1 MSATPYTPESTTRA
15 ELNRQEGATVVQFG
29 TNWCGYCQRAEPL
42 IDAAFEGHSGVR
54 RIKVEDGSGL
64 PLGRSFQI
72 KLWPTLVFLRDGK
85 ETARVVR
92 PTSSDEIARA
102 LGEITAPA

>member
-1 MSATPYTPESTTRA
+1 MNATPYTPETVTRTDVDR
-15 ELNRQEGATVVQFG
+15 LDGATVVQFG

-42 IDAAFEGHSGVR
+42 IDTGFEKHDTVR

-64 PLGRSFQI
+64 PLGRSFQV

-85 ETARVVR
+85 EVTRVVR
-92 PTSSDEIARA
+92 PTDADEVARA
-102 LGEITAPA
+102 LAQIAGPA

>member
-1 MSATPYTPESTTRA
+1 MSAVPYTPESTTRA
-15 ELNRQEGATVVQFG
+15 EVDRLEGAAVVQFG

-42 IDAAFEGHSGVR
+42 IDAGFESHGSVP

-72 KLWPTLVFLRDGK
+72 RLWPTLVFLRDGK
-85 ETARVVR
+85 EVARVVR
-92 PTSSDEIARA
+92 PTASDEIARA
-102 LGEITAPA
+102 LLQITAAA